1 VIIIA
6 QINGLISDKRSGG
19 PTPHPG
25 CDWGSRKNH
34 NFDNKDLGKTITIK
48 INYRY
53 KAKAKVKVNF
63 AKWYANV
70 TGSSAVL
77 AGAADWFG
85 WILNF
90 VRFVGVERLVVFWE
104 QISVFLNLKR
114 GAGWVHEVFLV
125 RFGFLNYSL
134 SNLGRIGKTYSLLD
148 IPKLPELTPMKKKK
162 SKKYRSKKINPKFKK
177 IVKRRKTTVKF
188 NSRKNSTSNYKSAS
202 ASASAS
208 ENKSFSYSENGATC
222 VMNNTIFYI
231 TTMMMISLTIYKL
244 LLQQSVE
251 SNPGP
256 KTSATKM
263 SILTFN
269 TNGLRDKT
277 KLKRLLLKINP
288 IVEAGGF
295 AFLQET
301 HIVDTNY
308 LKLIWKNKFS
318 SNCISTNSAGVI
330 ILYNNEYEVMEEY
343 NDLQG

>member
-19 PTPHPG
+19 SPPYPR

-63 AKWYANV
+63 GKWYANV

-77 AGAADWFG
+77 AGVADWLG
-85 WILNF
+85 WIRRF

-104 QISVFLNLKR
+104 QISIFLNLKR
-114 GAGWVHEVFLV
+114 GAGWVHNDFLV
-125 RFGFLNYSL
+125 CFSFLNNSL

-162 SKKYRSKKINPKFKK
+162 SKKYRSKKFNLKFKK

-188 NSRKNSTSNYKSAS
+188 NSRKNRTSNSKS

-208 ENKSFSYSENGATC
+208 ENKSVSYSENVATC
-222 VMNNTIFYI
+222 VMN
-231 TTMMMISLTIYKL
+231 
-244 LLQQSVE
+244 
-251 SNPGP
+251 
-256 KTSATKM
+256 
-263 SILTFN
+263 
-269 TNGLRDKT
+269 
-277 KLKRLLLKINP
+277 
-288 IVEAGGF
+288 
-295 AFLQET
+295 
-301 HIVDTNY
+301 
-308 LKLIWKNKFS
+308 S
-318 SNCISTNSAGVI
+318 ST
-330 ILYNNEYEVMEEY
+330 
-343 NDLQG
+343 